1 MVKRGVGLE
10 KFGGYVQLEQ
20 LKKKMILNFSF
31 TGISSL
37 KLANIDLYD
46 NA

>member
-20 LKKKMILNFSF
+20 FKKKINDTQF
-31 TGISSL
+31 
-37 KLANIDLYD
+37 
-46 NA
+46 